1 MAVISKGIKF
11 YVNSLRGN
19 EPAGAI
25 KHDTY
30 GVLVP
35 GLQSIGDLSGLD
47 SSSTRDKIEITTLAD
62 DKHVYADGIQASG
75 EFDGIDFT
83 FLYDSEIFKFLQTE
97 ANDMLSASPVGNL
110 SVRKDKWTVLIPVGG
125 ENKYEAFSFY
135 ADIDALKVNSVS
147 VNSALTM
154 TMSLKPCD
162 KINVTS
168 VTATLSE

>member
-19 EPAGAI
+19 EPAGAV
-25 KHDTY
+25 KHNTY
-30 GVLVP
+30 GVLIP

-83 FLYDSEIFKFLQTE
+83 FLYDSE
-97 ANDMLSASPVGNL
+97 ANDMLSASPIGNL
-110 SVRKDKWTVLIPVGG
+110 NVRKDKWTVLIPLGG
-125 ENKYEAFSFY
+125 ENKYESFSFY

-168 VTATLSE
+168 VTETLSE